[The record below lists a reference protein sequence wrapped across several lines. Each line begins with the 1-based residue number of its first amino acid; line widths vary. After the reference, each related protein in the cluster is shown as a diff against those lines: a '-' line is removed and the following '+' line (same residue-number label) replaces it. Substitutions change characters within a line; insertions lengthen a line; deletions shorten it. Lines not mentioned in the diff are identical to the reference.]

1 MVKKLTFTLMCL
13 ATGVGMAVAQKTNV
27 SGVVVSAEDG
37 QPVIGASVI
46 VKGTTI
52 GTVTDFDGKFSLEV
66 PDGQKTLQ
74 ISYVGMVQQEVAV
87 RPNVSVRLISDTQN
101 LDEVV
106 VTAQGL
112 TRKEKSLGYSTQQV
126 KADELVQVRTTDLN
140 NALVGKVS
148 GVQFVGS
155 SGATFDEGTIVLRG
169 ATSISSDR
177 SDSAPIYVI
186 DGVIADDANGVN
198 MDDVASV
205 NVLKGP
211 AATALYGSRG
221 GNGAIIITTKGGMDG
236 LERMEINVSHTL
248 TVDVPKI
255 YFDLQDKYGGGYMGA
270 DAEMN
275 TFHYDPSVHPE
286 YLQAL
291 DGVQYYD
298 YNNDASWGPVFDG
311 RKYAPWYAWDPTDPR
326 FGQTAKWENGLDLYD
341 LYKNG
346 ISNTTNVAFS
356 RSGKNHSSRISFSN
370 VSRQGIS
377 PNSDASRRYLSA
389 RTSFKPIDRLTVS
402 VDYKYTYRHNHN
414 AAYEGYSTFNPLR
427 TYTQWGHTNVDLND
441 LKENYIRP
449 DGTFRTWNIS
459 SITNSTGAFH
469 PNPYAVYEQ
478 INRDDIYQYNIFSG
492 DAELEIWN
500 NIKAGI
506 RVNGNIR
513 QYKYERG
520 IPMNIEGETSSY
532 EQTQYMES
540 DIQTQGRITWGD
552 RFVNDRLTV
561 DAAIFF
567 EDRQYSKDQVEAFTR
582 DGLNMNY
589 FYSTAGSAGLAGGN
603 TVKTEMHERSV
614 YGTVTAGWDDTYFID
629 GSLRNDWS
637 STLNPN
643 NNSYLYGGL
652 SVAAIASNWFK
663 DAHWLNFWKL
673 RASFAQVGSTLDAY
687 NIYSVYKMRD
697 SSDDIIK
704 YGQLTNLWID
714 ATLKNENIKPTIS
727 TSYEVGT
734 EWRMFDNRFWG
745 DFNFYNRDSKNQII
759 NLNTT
764 PASGYTK
771 RIVNAGLIRNRG
783 VELSLGGDIV
793 RTKDWTWT
801 LNANISRN
809 RNTLEE
815 LTDGLTDYRMRS
827 YGFGTYTYLYAEVG
841 EPIGVIRGTVYNR
854 DPEGNIILTQRGD
867 GSLVPSVNTSAQENL
882 GNIQPDVTGGF
893 STSLRFKD
901 FTLGMAFDFQI
912 GGALASAS
920 NMFGYGSGLLAET
933 AGYNDKGNP
942 VRSSVE
948 SGGGV
953 RVDGVVD
960 NGDGTYTPKTVY
972 MDANTY
978 YQSYYQ
984 NAWENFVYK
993 ASYLKM
999 RELSVRY
1006 NVPTAWLAK
1015 HNWGVKAA
1023 SLSFVASNPWLI
1035 YSAVP
1040 NLDPSEIGGVTYG
1053 YMEGGQAPS
1062 TKSFGFT
1069 VNLTF

>member
-1 MVKKLTFTLMCL
+1 MCL

-255 YFDLQDKYGGGYMGA
+255 YFDLQEKYGGGYMGA

-815 LTDGLTDYRMRS
+815 LTDGLTDYRLAS

-882 GNIQPDVTGGF
+882 GNVQPDVTGGF

-1040 NLDPSEIGGVTYG
+1040 NLDPSEIGGVSYS
-1053 YMEGGQAPS
+1053 YLEGGQAPS

>member
-513 QYKYERG
+513 QYKSEEG

-759 NLNTT
+759 EMNTT
-764 PASGYTK
+764 PSSGYTK

-815 LTDGLTDYRMRS
+815 LTDGLADYRLAS

>member
-255 YFDLQDKYGGGYMGA
+255 YFDLQDKYGGGFMGA

-759 NLNTT
+759 EMNTT
-764 PASGYTK
+764 PSSGYTK

-815 LTDGLTDYRMRS
+815 LTDGLTDYRLAS

-882 GNIQPDVTGGF
+882 GNVQPDVTGGF

-1040 NLDPSEIGGVTYG
+1040 NLDPSEIGGVSYS
-1053 YMEGGQAPS
+1053 YLEGGQAPS

>member
-513 QYKYERG
+513 QYKSEEG

-759 NLNTT
+759 EMNTT
-764 PASGYTK
+764 PSSGYTK

-1006 NVPTAWLAK
+1006 DVPTAWLAK

-1040 NLDPSEIGGVTYG
+1040 NLDPSEIGGVSYG

>member
-169 ATSISSDR
+169 STSISDDR
-177 SDSAPIYVI
+177 GDSAPIYVI

-815 LTDGLTDYRMRS
+815 LTDGLTDYRLAS

-882 GNIQPDVTGGF
+882 GNVQPDVTGGF

-1040 NLDPSEIGGVTYG
+1040 NLDPSEIGGVSYS
-1053 YMEGGQAPS
+1053 YLEGGQAPS

>member
-87 RPNVSVRLISDTQN
+87 SPNVSVRLISDTQN

-169 ATSISSDR
+169 STSISDDR
-177 SDSAPIYVI
+177 GDSAPIYVI

-311 RKYAPWYAWDPTDPR
+311 REYAPWYAWDPTDPR

-759 NLNTT
+759 EMNTT
-764 PASGYTK
+764 PSSGYTK

>member
-255 YFDLQDKYGGGYMGA
+255 YFDLQDKYGGGFMGA

-815 LTDGLTDYRMRS
+815 LTDGLTDYRLAS

-882 GNIQPDVTGGF
+882 GNVQPDVTGGF

-1040 NLDPSEIGGVTYG
+1040 NLDPSEIGGVSYS
-1053 YMEGGQAPS
+1053 YLEGGQAPS

>member
-759 NLNTT
+759 EMNTT
-764 PASGYTK
+764 PSSGYTK

-882 GNIQPDVTGGF
+882 GNVQPDVTGGF

-972 MDANTY
+972 MDANSY

-1040 NLDPSEIGGVTYG
+1040 NLDPSEIGGVSYS
-1053 YMEGGQAPS
+1053 YLEGGQAPS

>member
-589 FYSTAGSAGLAGGN
+589 FYSTAGSAGLAVGN

-697 SSDDIIK
+697 SSDNIIK

-815 LTDGLTDYRMRS
+815 LTDGLTDYRLAS

-882 GNIQPDVTGGF
+882 GNVQPDVTGGF

-1040 NLDPSEIGGVTYG
+1040 NLDPSEIGGVSYS
-1053 YMEGGQAPS
+1053 YLEGGQAPS

>member
-513 QYKYERG
+513 QYKSEEG

-759 NLNTT
+759 EMNTT
-764 PASGYTK
+764 PSSGYTK

-815 LTDGLTDYRMRS
+815 LTDGLTDYRLAS

>member
-87 RPNVSVRLISDTQN
+87 SPNVSVRLISDTQN

-311 RKYAPWYAWDPTDPR
+311 REYAPWYAWDPTDPR

-414 AAYEGYSTFNPLR
+414 AAYEGYSTYNPLR

-459 SITNSTGAFH
+459 SVTNLEGKFH
-469 PNPYAVYEQ
+469 PNPYAVYDL

-513 QYKYERG
+513 QFKSEREY
-520 IPMNIEGETSSY
+520 PMNITDVTSGY

-561 DAAIFF
+561 DAALFF
-567 EDRQYSKDQVEAFTR
+567 EDRQYSKDEVQAFTR

-589 FYSTAGSAGLAGGN
+589 FYSTAGSAGLSGGN
-603 TVKTEMHERSV
+603 NVKTEMHERSV

-629 GSLRNDWS
+629 GSIRNDWS
-637 STLNPN
+637 SVLNPD

-663 DAHWLNFWKL
+663 DAHWLNFWKI
-673 RASFAQVGSTLDAY
+673 RASMAQVGSTLDPY
-687 NIYSVYKMRD
+687 NIYSIYMMRN

-714 ATLKNENIKPTIS
+714 DILKDENIKPTIS

-764 PASGYTK
+764 PASGYSK

-815 LTDGLTDYRMRS
+815 LTDGLTDYRLYS

-882 GNIQPDVTGGF
+882 GNVQPDVTGGF

-912 GGALASAS
+912 GGAIASAS

-948 SGGGV
+948 SDGGV

-984 NAWENFVYK
+984 SAWENFVYK

-1040 NLDPSEIGGVTYG
+1040 NLDPSEVGGVTAS

-1062 TKSFGFT
+1062 TRSFGFT

>member
-126 KADELVQVRTTDLN
+126 KADELLQVRQTDLN

-589 FYSTAGSAGLAGGN
+589 FYSTAGSAGLASGN
-603 TVKTEMHERSV
+603 TMKTEMHERSI

-697 SSDDIIK
+697 SNDNIIK
-704 YGQLTNLWID
+704 YGQLTNLWVDNI
-714 ATLKNENIKPTIS
+714 LKNENIKPTIS

-764 PASGYTK
+764 PASGYTR

-815 LTDGLTDYRMRS
+815 LTDGLTDYRLAS

-882 GNIQPDVTGGF
+882 GNVQPDVTGGF

-1040 NLDPSEIGGVTYG
+1040 NLDPSEIGGVSYS
-1053 YMEGGQAPS
+1053 YLEGGQAPS

>member
-87 RPNVSVRLISDTQN
+87 RPNVSVRLVSDTQN

-311 RKYAPWYAWDPTDPR
+311 REYAPWYAWDSTDPR

-341 LYKNG
+341 LYRNG

-370 VSRQGIS
+370 VSRKGIS

-414 AAYEGYSTFNPLR
+414 SAYEGYSTFNPLR

-513 QYKYERG
+513 QYKSEEG

-589 FYSTAGSAGLAGGN
+589 FYSTAGSAGLASGN

-697 SSDDIIK
+697 SNDNIIK
-704 YGQLTNLWID
+704 YGQLTNLWVDNI
-714 ATLKNENIKPTIS
+714 LKNEDIKPTIS

-815 LTDGLTDYRMRS
+815 LTDGLTDYRLAS

-882 GNIQPDVTGGF
+882 GNVQPDVTGGF

-1040 NLDPSEIGGVTYG
+1040 NLDPSEIGGVSYS
-1053 YMEGGQAPS
+1053 YLEGGQAPS

>member
-169 ATSISSDR
+169 STSISDDR
-177 SDSAPIYVI
+177 GDSAPIYVI

-513 QYKYERG
+513 QYKSEEG

-759 NLNTT
+759 EMNTT
-764 PASGYTK
+764 PSSGYTK

-1006 NVPTAWLAK
+1006 DVPTAWLAK

-1040 NLDPSEIGGVTYG
+1040 NLDPSEIGGVSYG

>member
-513 QYKYERG
+513 QYKSEEG

-759 NLNTT
+759 EMNTT
-764 PASGYTK
+764 PSSGYTK

-912 GGALASAS
+912 GGPLASAS

>member
-27 SGVVVSAEDG
+27 SGVVVSADNGE
-37 QPVIGASVI
+37 PVIGASVI

-52 GTVTDFDGKFSLEV
+52 GTVTDFDGKFNLEV

-513 QYKYERG
+513 QFKSEREY
-520 IPMNIEGETSSY
+520 PMNITDVTSGY

-815 LTDGLTDYRMRS
+815 LTDGLTDYRLAS

-882 GNIQPDVTGGF
+882 GNVQPDVTGGF

-1040 NLDPSEIGGVTYG
+1040 NLDPSEIGGVSYS
-1053 YMEGGQAPS
+1053 YLEGGQAPS

>member
-513 QYKYERG
+513 QYKSEEG

-759 NLNTT
+759 EMNTT
-764 PASGYTK
+764 PSSGYTK

-1040 NLDPSEIGGVTYG
+1040 NLDPSEIGGVSYG

>member
-815 LTDGLTDYRMRS
+815 LTDGLTDYRLAS

-882 GNIQPDVTGGF
+882 GNVQPDVTGGF

-972 MDANTY
+972 MDANSY

-1040 NLDPSEIGGVTYG
+1040 NLDPSEIGGVSYS
-1053 YMEGGQAPS
+1053 YLEGGQAPS

>member
-87 RPNVSVRLISDTQN
+87 RPNVSVRLVSDTQN

-311 RKYAPWYAWDPTDPR
+311 REYAPWYAWDSTDPR

-341 LYKNG
+341 LYRNG

-370 VSRQGIS
+370 VSRKGIS

-414 AAYEGYSTFNPLR
+414 SAYEGYSTFNPLR

-513 QYKYERG
+513 QYKSEEG

-603 TVKTEMHERSV
+603 TMKTEMHERSI

-697 SSDDIIK
+697 SNDNIIK
-704 YGQLTNLWID
+704 YGQLTNLWVDNI
-714 ATLKNENIKPTIS
+714 LKNEDIKPTIS

-764 PASGYTK
+764 PASGYTR

-815 LTDGLTDYRMRS
+815 LTDGLTDYRLAS

-882 GNIQPDVTGGF
+882 GNVQPDVTGGF

-1006 NVPTAWLAK
+1006 DVPTAWLAK

-1040 NLDPSEIGGVTYG
+1040 NLDPSEIGGVTYS

>member
-513 QYKYERG
+513 QYKSEEG

-759 NLNTT
+759 EMNTT
-764 PASGYTK
+764 PSSGYTK

-1040 NLDPSEIGGVTYG
+1040 NLAPSEIGGVTYG

>member
-589 FYSTAGSAGLAGGN
+589 FYSTAGSAGLASGN
-603 TVKTEMHERSV
+603 TMKTEMHERSI

-697 SSDDIIK
+697 SNDNIIK
-704 YGQLTNLWID
+704 YGQLTNLWVDNI
-714 ATLKNENIKPTIS
+714 LKNENIKPTIS

-764 PASGYTK
+764 PASGYTR

-815 LTDGLTDYRMRS
+815 LTDGLTDYRLAS

-882 GNIQPDVTGGF
+882 GNVQPDVTGGF

-1040 NLDPSEIGGVTYG
+1040 NLDPSEIGGVSYS
-1053 YMEGGQAPS
+1053 YLEGGQAPS

>member
-52 GTVTDFDGKFSLEV
+52 GTVTDFDGKFTLEV

-87 RPNVSVRLISDTQN
+87 RPNVSVRLVSDTQN

-311 RKYAPWYAWDPTDPR
+311 REYAPWYAWDSTDPR

-341 LYKNG
+341 LYRNG

-370 VSRQGIS
+370 VSRKGIS

-414 AAYEGYSTFNPLR
+414 SAYEGYSTFNPLR

-513 QYKYERG
+513 QYKSEEG

-603 TVKTEMHERSV
+603 TMKTEMHERSI

-697 SSDDIIK
+697 SNDNIIK
-704 YGQLTNLWID
+704 YGQLTNLWVDNI
-714 ATLKNENIKPTIS
+714 LKNENIKPTIS

-764 PASGYTK
+764 PASGYTR

-815 LTDGLTDYRMRS
+815 LTDGLTDYRLAS

-882 GNIQPDVTGGF
+882 GNVQPDVTGGF

-1006 NVPTAWLAK
+1006 DVPTAWLAK

-1040 NLDPSEIGGVTYG
+1040 NLDPSEIGGVTYS

>member
-759 NLNTT
+759 EMNTT
-764 PASGYTK
+764 PSSGYTK

-1006 NVPTAWLAK
+1006 DVPTAWLAK

-1040 NLDPSEIGGVTYG
+1040 NLDPSEIGGVSYS
-1053 YMEGGQAPS
+1053 YLEGGQAPS

>member
-513 QYKYERG
+513 QYKSEEG

>member
-52 GTVTDFDGKFSLEV
+52 GTVTDFDGKFTLEV

-87 RPNVSVRLISDTQN
+87 RPNVSVRLVSDTQN

-311 RKYAPWYAWDPTDPR
+311 REYAPWYAWDSTDPR

-414 AAYEGYSTFNPLR
+414 SAYEGYSTFNPLR

-513 QYKYERG
+513 QYKSEEG

-603 TVKTEMHERSV
+603 TMKTEMHERSI

-697 SSDDIIK
+697 SDDNIIK
-704 YGQLTNLWID
+704 YGQLTNLWVDNI
-714 ATLKNENIKPTIS
+714 LKNENIKPTIS

-764 PASGYTK
+764 PASGYTR

-815 LTDGLTDYRMRS
+815 LTDGLTDYRLAS

-882 GNIQPDVTGGF
+882 GNVQPDVTGGF

-1006 NVPTAWLAK
+1006 DVPTAWLAK

-1040 NLDPSEIGGVTYG
+1040 NLDPSEIGGVTYS

>member
-815 LTDGLTDYRMRS
+815 LTDGLTDYRLAS

-1040 NLDPSEIGGVTYG
+1040 NLDPSEIGGVSYS
-1053 YMEGGQAPS
+1053 YLEGGQAPS

>member
-255 YFDLQDKYGGGYMGA
+255 YFDLQDKYGGGFMGA

-815 LTDGLTDYRMRS
+815 LTDGLTDYRLAS

-882 GNIQPDVTGGF
+882 GNVQPDVTGGF

>member
-815 LTDGLTDYRMRS
+815 LTDGLTDYRLAS

-882 GNIQPDVTGGF
+882 GNVQPDVTGGF

-1040 NLDPSEIGGVTYG
+1040 NLDPSEIGGVSYS
-1053 YMEGGQAPS
+1053 YLEGGQAPS

>member
-236 LERMEINVSHTL
+236 LERTEINVSHTL

-311 RKYAPWYAWDPTDPR
+311 REYAPWYAWDPTDPR

-414 AAYEGYSTFNPLR
+414 AAYEGYSTYNPLR

-459 SITNSTGAFH
+459 SVTNLEGKFH
-469 PNPYAVYEQ
+469 PNPYAVYDL

-513 QYKYERG
+513 QFKSEREY
-520 IPMNIEGETSSY
+520 PMNITDVTSGY

-561 DAAIFF
+561 DAALFF
-567 EDRQYSKDQVEAFTR
+567 EDRQYSKDEVQAFTR

-589 FYSTAGSAGLAGGN
+589 FYSTAGSAGLSGGN
-603 TVKTEMHERSV
+603 NVKTEMHERSV

-629 GSLRNDWS
+629 GSIRNDWS
-637 STLNPN
+637 SVLNPD

-714 ATLKNENIKPTIS
+714 DILKDENIKPTIS

-764 PASGYTK
+764 PASGYSK

-815 LTDGLTDYRMRS
+815 LTDGLTDYRLYS

-882 GNIQPDVTGGF
+882 GNVQPDVTGGF

-912 GGALASAS
+912 GGAIASAS

>member
-513 QYKYERG
+513 QYKSEEG

-759 NLNTT
+759 EMNTT
-764 PASGYTK
+764 PSSGYTK

>member
-52 GTVTDFDGKFSLEV
+52 GTVTDFDGKFTLEV

-169 ATSISSDR
+169 STSISDDR
-177 SDSAPIYVI
+177 GDSAPIYVI

-311 RKYAPWYAWDPTDPR
+311 REYAPWYAWDSTDPR

-370 VSRQGIS
+370 VSRKGIS

-414 AAYEGYSTFNPLR
+414 SAYEGYSTFNPLR

-513 QYKYERG
+513 QYKSEEG

-603 TVKTEMHERSV
+603 TMKTEMHERSI

-697 SSDDIIK
+697 SDDDIIK
-704 YGQLTNLWID
+704 YGQLTNLWVDNI
-714 ATLKNENIKPTIS
+714 LKNENIKPTIS

-764 PASGYTK
+764 PASGYTR

-882 GNIQPDVTGGF
+882 GNVQPDVTGGF

-1006 NVPTAWLAK
+1006 DVPTAWLAK

-1040 NLDPSEIGGVTYG
+1040 NLDPSEIGGVTYS

>member
-169 ATSISSDR
+169 ATSISNDR

-236 LERMEINVSHTL
+236 FDRTEINVSHTL

-255 YFDLQDKYGGGYMGA
+255 YFDMQDKYGGGYLGA
-270 DAEMN
+270 DAEMPV
-275 TFHYDPSVHPE
+275 FQYDPSVHPE
-286 YLQAL
+286 YLKAL
-291 DGVQYYD
+291 DGVSYMD
-298 YNNDASWGPVFDG
+298 YNNDASWGPIFDG
-311 RKYAPWYAWDPTDPR
+311 REYAPWYAWDPTDPR
-326 FGQTAKWENGLDLYD
+326 FGQTAKWESGLDLYD
-341 LYKNG
+341 LFKNG

-356 RSGKNHSSRISFSN
+356 RTGKNYSSRISFSN
-370 VSRQGIS
+370 VSRQGVT
-377 PNSDASRRYLSA
+377 PNSDAARRYLSA
-389 RTSFKPIDRLTVS
+389 RTQFKPIDRLTVS

-414 AAYEGYSTFNPLR
+414 AAYQGYSSYNPLR
-427 TYTQWGHTNVDLND
+427 TYAQWGQTNVDLND

-459 SITNSTGAFH
+459 SVTNLEGAFH
-469 PNPYAVYEQ
+469 PNPYAIYEQ
-478 INRDDIYQYNIFSG
+478 VNRDYVYQYNMFSG
-492 DAELEIWN
+492 DAELSIWKN
-500 NIKAGI
+500 LKAGI
-506 RVNGNIR
+506 RVNGNLR
-513 QYKYERG
+513 SYKYERG
-520 IPMNIEGETSSY
+520 VPMGLVGITSSY
-532 EQTQYMES
+532 DQTQYQES

-552 RFVNDRLTV
+552 RFVNDRLTL
-561 DAAIFF
+561 DAAVFF
-567 EDRQYSKDQVEAFTR
+567 EDRQYSKDEVQAFTR

-589 FYSTAGSAGLAGGN
+589 FYSTAGSAGLAGGSN
-603 TVKTEMHERSV
+603 EKLEMHERSV

-629 GSLRNDWS
+629 GSLRNDWT
-637 STLNPN
+637 STLAPG

-652 SVAAIASNWFK
+652 SIAAIGSNWFK
-663 DAHWLNFWKL
+663 DASWLNFWKI
-673 RASFAQVGSTLDAY
+673 RASMAQVGSSLDPY
-687 NIYSVYKMRD
+687 SIYSVYKMRD
-697 SSDDIIK
+697 SNDDIVK

-714 ATLKNENIKPTIS
+714 NVLKNEDIKPTIS

-759 NLNTT
+759 SLNAT
-764 PASGYTK
+764 PASGYSK

-783 VELSLGGDIV
+783 VELSLGGDII

-815 LTDGLTDYRMRS
+815 LTDGLTDYRLSS

-854 DPEGNIILTQRGD
+854 DPDGNLILTKRGD

-901 FTLGMAFDFQI
+901 FTLGASFDFQI
-912 GGALASAS
+912 GGAIASAT
-920 NMFGYGSGLLAET
+920 NMFGASSGLLAET
-933 AGYNDKGNP
+933 TGYNDKGNP
-942 VRSSVE
+942 IRNSVAN
-948 SGGGV
+948 GGGV

-960 NGDGTYTPKTVY
+960 NGDGTYTPQTVY
-972 MDANTY
+972 VEAA
-978 YQSYYQ
+978 SYYQ
-984 NAWENFVYK
+984 TYYKNAWENFVYK

-999 RELSVRY
+999 RELSVKY
-1006 NVPTAWLAK
+1006 DVPSAFLAK

-1040 NLDPSEIGGVTYG
+1040 NIDPAEIGGASYS

-1062 TKSFGFT
+1062 MKSFGFT